1 MIPRVVMDLGLRD
14 GTGRPSVALSKGSG
28 KFRKGALRIQQR
40 KPRLPDGVIEDGFD
54 GTCIGG
60 SASGEELGSVQPGNW
75 WRQKPKVQIAHV
87 KEALGRLSRAL
98 WVWGEAA
105 EAAFVPGQRSEADEV
120 LAGLWKR
127 RELRLRQLKWL
138 RSEIP
143 VDPVTGKD
151 LEGEEEEKG
160 DADHG
165 V

>member
-1 MIPRVVMDLGLRD
+1 M
-14 GTGRPSVALSKGSG
+14 
-28 KFRKGALRIQQR
+28 
-40 KPRLPDGVIEDGFD
+40 IEDGFD
-54 GTCIGG
+54 GFCLGG
-60 SASGEELGSVQPGNW
+60 SSTGEELGCVQPGNW
-75 WRQKPKVQIAHV
+75 WRQKPNAQIAHV

-105 EAAFVPGQRSEADEV
+105 AAAFVPGQRSEADDV

-151 LEGEEEEKG
+151 LEGEEEDKRVVDKG
-160 DADHG
+160 